1 MKLFV
6 FIVIIATLCPITTS
20 LRRNEGLGTLRMG
33 NRMSPMKWISAFSA
47 ICFSVPTF
55 TPSIVAPVFADNRL
69 NAPTAVGTRVNSDP
83 ESLLRDGLPMNNKQ
97 LRDLQANVEAI
108 KFDLKL
114 RRENF
119 VQSDISTV
127 KGILQNQ
134 AQQILSAIPESRRG
148 EATKL
153 IAQLKEQTKD
163 LESVTGVG
171 RGTGKGSIQERESL
185 DQGFILQDNL
195 AKTVGALEELA
206 VSEKFQR
213 FIPEEYQSLPRLN
226 KRATVEMKI
235 RREDGSKFDV
245 FGKLFDEVD
254 LKMVVDGYN
263 SPITAGN
270 FVDLVNKGFY
280 NDKKITRSDGF
291 VVQTGDA
298 DPAGK
303 VHGYVPPGA
312 KEERKIPLE
321 IALKGDE
328 NLLFG
333 ATSEEDGRGA
343 SATVLPFQAYGA
355 LGMARSEYDADS
367 ASSQFFWL
375 LFESD
380 LTPAGKNLLDGRY
393 ACFGYTVDGA
403 DLLRAVKEGDVI
415 KEAKVIEGLENLKQ
429 PNYAQN

>member
-6 FIVIIATLCPITTS
+6 FIVIIASLCPITTS
-20 LRRNEGLGTLRMG
+20 LRRNEGVGTLRMG

-235 RREDGSKFDV
+235 RREDGSKFD
-245 FGKLFDEVD
+245 
-254 LKMVVDGYN
+254 
-263 SPITAGN
+263 
-270 FVDLVNKGFY
+270 
-280 NDKKITRSDGF
+280 
-291 VVQTGDA
+291 
-298 DPAGK
+298 
-303 VHGYVPPGA
+303 
-312 KEERKIPLE
+312 
-321 IALKGDE
+321 
-328 NLLFG
+328 
-333 ATSEEDGRGA
+333 
-343 SATVLPFQAYGA
+343 
-355 LGMARSEYDADS
+355 
-367 ASSQFFWL
+367 
-375 LFESD
+375 
-380 LTPAGKNLLDGRY
+380 
-393 ACFGYTVDGA
+393 
-403 DLLRAVKEGDVI
+403 
-415 KEAKVIEGLENLKQ
+415 
-429 PNYAQN
+429 